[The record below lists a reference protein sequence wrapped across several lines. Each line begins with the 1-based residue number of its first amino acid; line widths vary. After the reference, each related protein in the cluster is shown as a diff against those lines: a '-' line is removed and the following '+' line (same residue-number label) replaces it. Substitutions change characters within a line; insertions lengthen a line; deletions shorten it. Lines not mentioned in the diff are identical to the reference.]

1 VVTQRGP
8 SGAVHS
14 EEQGNVKRS
23 TATSILAYG
32 PVARDYRE
40 QVRLRRPVADVRR
53 FATFAR
59 RDDLVLDVGCGP
71 ANDLRLLRD
80 AGLHPVGIDLSLGAL
95 TEARILLP
103 RHPLVFA
110 DFEEPPFLDRS
121 FGGLWMSGAFAHLP
135 RDRWRDT
142 LTRLI
147 RLLASGPVYFTCHRG
162 DADLEPFTD
171 PLLGRVNVSAA
182 HEDDVA
188 RLLASVGVVDVS
200 IDVRPDLRFDRRV
213 PWVVALGRI
222 KG

>member
-1 VVTQRGP
+1 M
-8 SGAVHS
+8 
-14 EEQGNVKRS
+14 ERS
-23 TATSILAYG
+23 TASSIRAYG

-59 RDDLVLDVGCGP
+59 RDDLILDVGCGP

-95 TEARILLP
+95 TEARVLLP

-110 DFEEPPFLDRS
+110 DFEDPPFLDRS
-121 FGGLWMSGAFAHLP
+121 FGGLWMSGAFAHLA

-147 RLLASGPVYFTCHRG
+147 RTLASGPVYFTCHRG
-162 DADLEPFTD
+162 DADLEPFAD
-171 PLLGRVNVSAA
+171 PLLGRVHVSAA

-188 RLLASVGVVDVS
+188 RLLASVGVVDLA
-200 IDVRPDLRFDRRV
+200 IDVRPDLRFDRKV

-222 KG
+222 KGCAASEPLASSYA